1 MSIKK
6 FSLVIKDP
14 IKNFK
19 KEIIVDSDKSISIR
33 SFLIGSISEGVS
45 LVKNVLESEDV
56 FSTISCLRKLNV
68 KILYCGNK
76 TYKIFGKGMGSYNT
90 KNTSNLNFGNSG
102 TLARLLTGI
111 IASTPNILLK
121 ISGDKSLNKRNM
133 KGLINLTTKFG
144 AEFFPKN
151 KFFFP
156 LRISSTNFPIGI
168 TYKSGTSAQLK
179 SAAILAGL
187 NSFGDTEII
196 EKFKSRDHTENM
208 LVKNRNAIRIKNGKV
223 KKIKIIGK
231 QSLEK
236 FSISVPG
243 DPSSAAFFTA
253 LTLLK
258 DNSYLEIKN
267 VGLNPTRIGFYNL
280 LKKSGAKIKFLNK
293 RKVNNEQ
300 VGDIIVKSSNL
311 KPLKA
316 SKEYYL
322 NTTDEYPILFI
333 ISSLIKGNSF
343 FSGIADLKNKESDRV
358 KEMQKILKQIGV
370 YSKFKNG
377 KLLIKG
383 NKFKNNNFNKIKVPD
398 LGDHRICMSTAILAL
413 LTGLEVKIKNFE
425 TVGTSSPNFLRIVKQ
440 LGGSFEKKKL

>member
-156 LRISSTNFPIGI
+156 LHISSTNFPIGI

-187 NSFGDTEII
+187 NSYGDTEII

-258 DNSYLEIKN
+258 DNSYLN
-267 VGLNPTRIGFYNL
+267 
-280 LKKSGAKIKFLNK
+280 KKCWI
-293 RKVNNEQ
+293 E
-300 VGDIIVKSSNL
+300 SN
-311 KPLKA
+311 
-316 SKEYYL
+316 
-322 NTTDEYPILFI
+322 
-333 ISSLIKGNSF
+333 
-343 FSGIADLKNKESDRV
+343 
-358 KEMQKILKQIGV
+358 
-370 YSKFKNG
+370 
-377 KLLIKG
+377 
-383 NKFKNNNFNKIKVPD
+383 
-398 LGDHRICMSTAILAL
+398 
-413 LTGLEVKIKNFE
+413 
-425 TVGTSSPNFLRIVKQ
+425 
-440 LGGSFEKKKL
+440 

>member
-1 MSIKK
+1 
-6 FSLVIKDP
+6 
-14 IKNFK
+14 
-19 KEIIVDSDKSISIR
+19 
-33 SFLIGSISEGVS
+33 
-45 LVKNVLESEDV
+45 
-56 FSTISCLRKLNV
+56 
-68 KILYCGNK
+68 
-76 TYKIFGKGMGSYNT
+76 
-90 KNTSNLNFGNSG
+90 
-102 TLARLLTGI
+102 
-111 IASTPNILLK
+111 
-121 ISGDKSLNKRNM
+121 M
-133 KGLINLTTKFG
+133 KVLINFTTKFG

-151 KFFFP
+151 NFFFP
-156 LRISSTNFPIGI
+156 LHISSTNFPIGI

-208 LVKNRNAIRIKNGKV
+208 LVKNRNAIRIKKGKV

-258 DNSYLEIKN
+258 DNSYLKIKN

-311 KPLKA
+311 KPLKPLKNIILTQLT
-316 SKEYYL
+316 S
-322 NTTDEYPILFI
+322 ILFY
-333 ISSLIKGNSF
+333 LSF
-343 FSGIADLKNKESDRV
+343 L
-358 KEMQKILKQIGV
+358 
-370 YSKFKNG
+370 
-377 KLLIKG
+377 
-383 NKFKNNNFNKIKVPD
+383 
-398 LGDHRICMSTAILAL
+398 H
-413 LTGLEVKIKNFE
+413 
-425 TVGTSSPNFLRIVKQ
+425 
-440 LGGSFEKKKL
+440 